1 MSAVAAHFPGT
12 TTLKYNGPTGAER
25 AVGTIPVKEK
35 KLSRNEFK
43 VKLTDDQKL
52 KPPSTGWESAKCYYT
67 VNPVRVSKCVFQA
80 KLTILCI
87 LMFRRLRRKRSRSS
101 CR

>member
-1 MSAVAAHFPGT
+1 M
-12 TTLKYNGPTGAER
+12 
-25 AVGTIPVKEK
+25 
-35 KLSRNEFK
+35 
-43 VKLTDDQKL
+43 KLTDDQKL

-67 VNPVRVSKCVFQA
+67 VNPVRVSKCVIKA

-87 LMFRRLRRKRSRSS
+87 LMCRRLRRKRSRSN

>member
-67 VNPVRVSKCVFQA
+67 VNPVRVSKCVVQV
-80 KLTILCI
+80 KLTIPCI
-87 LMFRRLRRKRSRSS
+87 SICRRLRRKRSRSS